1 VGSARCGVGTQ
12 GPAPLMAQR
21 QEFGRL
27 IALGVNNSEAC
38 RRVGVHRHTGTRWRF
53 GRTITSSTG
62 FEMHYAPAAMTNT
75 KSLSARFLSEDE
87 RVLIGDRV
95 RAGASLRAIGRELGR
110 AASTV
115 SREVRRNR
123 DESGRYRPFAAQ
135 RMAVGR
141 LVRPKERRWPAT
153 RSCGRRSRGGLTSVG
168 APNRSPT
175 RCGWSTPTAW
185 TGTWSTRASTRR
197 STPRTGRWGGTGTP
211 AYAPGAAAAGRTG
224 IRTRDDLA
232 ACGR

>member
-1 VGSARCGVGTQ
+1 
-12 GPAPLMAQR
+12 MAQR

-38 RRVGVHRHTGTRWRF
+38 RWVGVDRRTGKRWGF

-62 FEMHYAPAAMTNT
+62 FELHYAPVAMTNA

-87 RVLIGDRV
+87 RGLIGDRV
-95 RAGASLRAIGRELGR
+95 RAGASLRAIGREVWR
-110 AASTV
+110 APSTV

-123 DESGRYRPFAAQ
+123 DESGLYRPFAAQ

-141 LVRPKERRWPAT
+141 LVRPKERRLASDPVLREKVQGWLDQRWSPD
-153 RSCGRRSRGGLTSVG
+153 
-168 APNRSPT
+168 RSPT

-211 AYAPGAAAAGRTG
+211 AYPPDVAAAARTG
-224 IRTRDDLA
+224 TRTRDDLA